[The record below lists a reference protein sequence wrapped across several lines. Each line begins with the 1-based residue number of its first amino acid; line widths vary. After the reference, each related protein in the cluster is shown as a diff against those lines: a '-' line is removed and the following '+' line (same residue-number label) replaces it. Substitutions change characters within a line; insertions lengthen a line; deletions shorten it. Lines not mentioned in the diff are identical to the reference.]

1 MLFTTE
7 RETDRDGGGA
17 EFDVVCVG
25 ESMAAFTPETR
36 GPLADV
42 TRFHRGIGGAESN
55 VACYLA
61 RYGHRA
67 RWVSRVGT
75 DPFGDHLLAEIAA
88 CGVDVR
94 AVERDPHRPTG
105 IYFKERLADRTG
117 VLYHRAGSA
126 ASAMSPEGVAGDGA
140 MGSAV
145 RSGRVLHLSGITA
158 ALSAPCLALLRTLT
172 ARRPGRP
179 VVSFDVNHRPALWR
193 SGDPAVLAELAR
205 DCDVVFVGEDEAREA
220 WGLRD
225 ADAVRAALPEPGLL
239 VVKRGPDGAIAYAS
253 GAPAV
258 EVPAPR
264 VEVVE
269 PVGAGDAFAAG
280 FLSGCLRGL
289 PMAHRL
295 RHGHLLAAAALTVH
309 ADLGTPPARDDADAL
324 VALDEAAWRGLRL
337 AAGWTEGG
345 VETEAAGAGRT
356 KAAGASRAETAGR
369 TEVAP

>member
-1 MLFTTE
+1 M
-7 RETDRDGGGA
+7 
-17 EFDVVCVG
+17 VCLG
-25 ESMAAFTPETR
+25 ESMAVFTPETR
-36 GPLADV
+36 GPLAGV

-61 RYGHRA
+61 GYGHRV
-67 RWVSRVGT
+67 RWVSRVGA

-88 CGVDVR
+88 RGVDVR

-105 IYFKERLADRTG
+105 IYFKERLEGRTG

-126 ASAMSPEGVAGDGA
+126 ASAMSPPPFPSPSPDGVAGEA
-140 MGSAV
+140 A

-158 ALSAPCLALLRTLT
+158 ALSASCLALLRTLT

-205 DCDVVFVGEDEAREA
+205 DCDVVFVGEDEARQA

-239 VVKRGPDGAIAYAS
+239 VVKRGPEGAVAYAA
-253 GAPAV
+253 GAPSV

-289 PMAHRL
+289 PMERRL
-295 RHGHLLAAAALTVH
+295 RHGHVLAAAALTAH
-309 ADLGTPPARDDADAL
+309 ADLGTPPARDHADAL
-324 VALDEAAWRGLRL
+324 VALDEARWRGLRL
-337 AAGWTEGG
+337 AAGWTEGARRSG
-345 VETEAAGAGRT
+345 TAGTEAAR
-356 KAAGASRAETAGR
+356 
-369 TEVAP
+369 